1 MELDEERRYTKL
13 SPFEL
18 KNKLI
23 ALASEHSER
32 TLLNAA
38 RGNPNWIALEPR
50 HAFMQLG
57 LFALEESAK
66 APLAPGFGTARL
78 PPELEPRFCQFAAK
92 SAGIPGIEFLQRY
105 FDYAARSL
113 GIARESL
120 LQELAG
126 AILGDHYPTPPRMLP
141 LTERIV
147 RAFLMQELLA
157 LCGDDRFDLFAVEGA
172 TAGVAYLF
180 DSLFE
185 SKLLAKGD
193 AIAIGTP
200 IFTPYL
206 ELPLLNDYALVE
218 IRIKQDPERGWHY
231 PAAELAKLRDPRI
244 KALLLVNP
252 SNPTAQCLDQRTL
265 DALAHI
271 VETDRPDLVVITDD
285 VYATF
290 VPHFVSL
297 AALIPHNT
305 VLIYSCSKFW
315 GTTGWRLGV
324 IALHQDNVLDRRI
337 CAMPALH
344 QALFRKRY
352 HSIAVDPCRLR
363 FIDRLVADSR
373 RVGFNHTAGLSTPQ
387 QAQMALCALHVLADE
402 ARQYTHYARA
412 IVRRRFEALHASA
425 GIALPADAHCTCY
438 YATIDIPAMARSR
451 HGEAFAAWLKKSFP
465 PIDFVVQLAEK
476 KGIVLLDG
484 GGFDAPQM
492 SVRVSLANLAD
503 EAYVKIGQGI
513 SELLGDY
520 HTLWQQSRFRAGGGR
535 TSGAGADQD
544 FVSK

>member
-1 MELDEERRYTKL
+1 
-13 SPFEL
+13 
-18 KNKLI
+18 
-23 ALASEHSER
+23 
-32 TLLNAA
+32 
-38 RGNPNWIALEPR
+38 
-50 HAFMQLG
+50 MQL
-57 LFALEESAK
+57 
-66 APLAPGFGTARL
+66 THARL
-78 PPELEPRFCQFAAK
+78 PPELEPRFVQFAARQ
-92 SAGIPGIEFLQRY
+92 AGAPGIEFLQRCL
-105 FDYAARSL
+105 DHATRSL
-113 GIARESL
+113 DIAREAL
-120 LQELAG
+120 LQEFAG
-126 AILGDHYPTPPRMLP
+126 AVLGDHYPTPPRMLP
-141 LTERIV
+141 LAERIV

-157 LCGDDRFDLFAVEGA
+157 PCGDDRFDLFAVEGA
-172 TAGVAYLF
+172 TAGVAYLV

-185 SKLLAKGD
+185 SRLLAKGD
-193 AIAIGTP
+193 AIALGTP

-206 ELPLLNDYALVE
+206 ELPLLNDYELVE
-218 IRIKQDPERGWHY
+218 IRIKQDEERGWHY
-231 PAAELAKLRDPRI
+231 PEAELAKLRDPRI

-252 SNPTAQCLDQRTL
+252 SNPTGRSLDQRTL

-271 VETDRPDLVVITDD
+271 VDAGRPDLVVITDD

-305 VLIYSCSKFW
+305 VLLYSCSKFW

-337 CAMPALH
+337 CAMPATS

-352 HSIAVDPCRLR
+352 QSIAVDPCRLK

-402 ARQYTHYARA
+402 ARRYTLCARA

-425 GIALPADAHCTCY
+425 GIPLPSDAHCTSY
-438 YATIDIPAMARSR
+438 YATIDIPALAASR
-451 HGEAFAAWLKKSFP
+451 HGEAFVAWLKASFP
-465 PIDFVVQLAEK
+465 PIDFVVRLAQR

-492 SVRVSLANLAD
+492 SVRVSLANLPD
-503 EAYVKIGQGI
+503 EAYSRIGQGI
-513 SELLGDY
+513 SELLDEY
-520 HTLWQQSRFRAGGGR
+520 HALWQRSVLR
-535 TSGAGADQD
+535 TSGGRGGA
-544 FVSK
+544 